1 MYKKLLLS
9 IGAFG
14 MIIGSTYAQDA
25 CPSKTEV
32 KSILKNFNLP
42 PTIKIEDV
50 YPSKRLNGFVK
61 WCLKYLL

>member
-14 MIIGSTYAQDA
+14 MIIGSAYAQDA

-32 KSILKNFNLP
+32 KSH
-42 PTIKIEDV
+42 IE
-50 YPSKRLNGFVK
+50 KF
-61 WCLKYLL
+61 